1 MTKDV
6 YHFGVPGTAVWSMH
20 ILFGLFFIYIGY
32 LIQEGKSVNK
42 FIGTGLIVM
51 GSLMM
56 LYHAHLW
63 FYESSRDGTEKYRR
77 SREPNIEVDDDDMN
91 NMND

>member
-1 MTKDV
+1 M
-6 YHFGVPGTAVWSMH
+6 YHFGLSGSAVWSMH
-20 ILFGLFFIYIGY
+20 ILFGLFFIYLGY
-32 LIQEGKSVNK
+32 LIQEGKPVNK

-63 FYESSRDGTEKYRR
+63 FYESSEDSTEKYRR
-77 SREPNIEVDDDDMN
+77 MREPNVQVDDESDDEM
-91 NMND
+91 DD

>member
-1 MTKDV
+1 MKDM
-6 YHFGVPGTAVWSMH
+6 YHFGLPGSAVWSMH
-20 ILFGLFFIYIGY
+20 ILFGLFFIYLGY
-32 LIQEGKSVNK
+32 LIQEGKPVNK

-63 FYESSRDGTEKYRR
+63 FYESSEDATEKYRR
-77 SREPNIEVDDDDMN
+77 MREPNVEVNDETDDEMDD
-91 NMND
+91 